1 MVVTQQGI
9 GAVFT
14 IDQMERKRG
23 LFKNHTIRQ
32 QKVTGKLNNEFIN
45 ITPSPLD
52 VPDGRIFQ
60 GGGGEHLRVFSLVEQ
75 SSDRVFVI
83 KTTGELCIHQ
93 KVEYVRKACCRS

>member
-32 QKVTGKLNNEFIN
+32 QKVTGKLNNEF
-45 ITPSPLD
+45 
-52 VPDGRIFQ
+52 
-60 GGGGEHLRVFSLVEQ
+60 
-75 SSDRVFVI
+75 
-83 KTTGELCIHQ
+83 TT
-93 KVEYVRKACCRS
+93 